1 MHWDFAL
8 ILLLL
13 AAAVPWLGWRR
24 IRQLMHAP
32 ETSKTDRIR
41 LYVST
46 MASQWLAAALL
57 LWRTYAHGISA
68 DQLGIAIPN
77 AALAAATSIVL
88 AALILANQLF
98 SLRQLTAHPAE
109 VKGVLPQ
116 VALRIFPRDSSER
129 AIFVVLVA
137 TVAICEELIYR
148 GFVQR
153 VFEDWSGGIILA
165 GILGSAVL
173 FSLGHI
179 YQGKRGCITTCIVG
193 MLFSG
198 IRAWT
203 GSLLPCVVAHFIAD
217 LTVGMLAPSR
227 LREAMAGYLESSG
240 TSVDS

>member
-1 MHWDFAL
+1 MHWDFVL

-24 IRQLMHAP
+24 VRQLMHAP
-32 ETSKTDRIR
+32 ETSKIDRIR
-41 LYVST
+41 LYIST
-46 MASQWLAAALL
+46 MASQWLAAAFL
-57 LWRTYAHGISA
+57 LWRTHAHGIPA
-68 DQLGIAIPN
+68 ARLGIAIPN
-77 AALAAATSIVL
+77 AALAAVTSVAL

-98 SLRQLTAHPAE
+98 SLHQLSTHPAE
-109 VKGVLPQ
+109 AKGLLPQ
-116 VALRIFPRDSSER
+116 MALRIFPQDRSER
-129 AIFVVLVA
+129 VIFAVLIA

-153 VFEDWSGGIILA
+153 VFEDWSGGIVVA

-173 FSLGHI
+173 FGLGHI
-179 YQGKRGCITTCIVG
+179 YQGRRGCITTCIVG

-227 LREAMAGYLESSG
+227 LREAMAQYVESSE
-240 TSVDS
+240 TSIGS